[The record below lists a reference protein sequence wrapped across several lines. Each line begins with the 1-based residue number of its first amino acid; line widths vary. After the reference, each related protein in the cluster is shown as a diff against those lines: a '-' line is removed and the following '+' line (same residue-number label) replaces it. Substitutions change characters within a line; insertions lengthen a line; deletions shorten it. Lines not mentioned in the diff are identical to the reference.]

1 MADSVS
7 LVAGDDEPGGDGMVL
22 TDLANKLVARIPTLC
37 TLKTFYDGMEKVPTR
52 SIPKSTNQ
60 NGYAV
65 YQRFVSICQLNLAKP
80 IADAVI
86 HRQRPTG
93 FRLVA
98 DKTMRDTDADD
109 MWTSSRMELKSRQL
123 FNDLSVYG
131 NAYAFVQKDAL
142 PSHIKVLS
150 PWVTYVSDDEDSAV
164 VYSYD
169 EMNSVEMLTLFRL
182 ERNDDG
188 SVSNVYSRTAKR
200 DSDDRSL
207 LLEDDTDVIYKIA
220 NDDSAVRPML
230 PNDFEWDGA
239 ADTDYDYAKSCSNL
253 PVVRIHAPGGRGQ
266 FEPHIPALNAIDQQR
281 FQRFCIQ
288 EMQAFKQRAVSMG
301 NMRQY
306 YIESDPQVRDGLVNA
321 GDKIDYKEL
330 FRQGPDALWL
340 VPGDAKFW
348 ESGVT
353 DITPLV
359 TALSADI
366 KHLAAASGT
375 PLDILS
381 PDVSGSA
388 EGAQLKREGLV
399 FKVEDMNA
407 RANDGFTRILRMA
420 LVADGKSNAADE
432 RFETVWK
439 PINPPSMLEQCQAA
453 NYAKGVLP
461 VKQIMR
467 RCFGMTEIDIAEAMQ
482 DLMDTQFAN
491 ALAAENKAV
500 DGKTSS
506 EKQDMLDDGFDNA
519 DIDADTDDDDLSV
532 DDSSSGSDES

>member
-1 MADSVS
+1 MKKLLALVLALVMSMS
-7 LVAGDDEPGGDGMVL
+7 LV
-22 TDLANKLVARIPTLC
+22 TI
-37 TLKTFYDGMEKVPTR
+37 
-52 SIPKSTNQ
+52 S
-60 NGYAV
+60 
-65 YQRFVSICQLNLAKP
+65 
-80 IADAVI
+80 
-86 HRQRPTG
+86 
-93 FRLVA
+93 
-98 DKTMRDTDADD
+98 
-109 MWTSSRMELKSRQL
+109 
-123 FNDLSVYG
+123 
-131 NAYAFVQKDAL
+131 NAAFKDA
-142 PSHIKVLS
+142 
-150 PWVTYVSDDEDSAV
+150 
-164 VYSYD
+164 
-169 EMNSVEMLTLFRL
+169 
-182 ERNDDG
+182 
-188 SVSNVYSRTAKR
+188 
-200 DSDDRSL
+200 
-207 LLEDDTDVIYKIA
+207 
-220 NDDSAVRPML
+220 
-230 PNDFEWDGA
+230 
-239 ADTDYDYAKSCSNL
+239 
-253 PVVRIHAPGGRGQ
+253 
-266 FEPHIPALNAIDQQR
+266 
-281 FQRFCIQ
+281 
-288 EMQAFKQRAVSMG
+288 
-301 NMRQY
+301 
-306 YIESDPQVRDGLVNA
+306 
-321 GDKIDYKEL
+321 DKIDYKEL

-420 LVADGKSNAADE
+420 LVADCKSNASDE

-532 DDSSSGSDES
+532 DDGSSGSDES